1 MQIFV
6 LLGHVLGCLDHI
18 FGCPDNN
25 LHLKTHST
33 KYFGLPC
40 SSCTHSWH
48 AECSHQNVRTRDI
61 ICRFVSTEIF
71 VCVAPI
77 EVGCGTECLPSFF
90 PPFFYFREQLNEC
103 RLTTQER
110 TYPANML
117 FGKYRR
123 YFYSR
128 RGNSCQAA
136 ALQDKYGPLPWSHSL
151 TCHHHYVRTTLLYC
165 RRRIFNWDLTE
176 YNLNQRKSLA
186 D

>member
-1 MQIFV
+1 MVALIITYIWT
-6 LLGHVLGCLDHI
+6 HTIPNTLGC
-18 FGCPDNN
+18 PA
-25 LHLKTHST
+25 HSALT
-33 KYFGLPC
+33 PGM
-40 SSCTHSWH
+40 
-48 AECSHQNVRTRDI
+48 QNVVIRMSGLGI
-61 ICRFVSTEIF
+61 LYVGSW
-71 VCVAPI
+71 VHLCVAPI

-151 TCHHHYVRTTLLYC
+151 TCHHHYVRTTLLYS
-165 RRRIFNWDLTE
+165 RRIFNWDLTE